1 MHSPSSFSFSFS
13 FSFAS
18 LSALFLSF
26 AKWNESA
33 RLVSINVYM
42 FSVKGECNILKK
54 YILFIYEKEKDKLIT
69 QRCVLYIVENV
80 AWMWLF
86 FFIIKPV
93 YILWVTE
100 WVPSYLSCVLC
111 KKYYYYYYY
120 FLNIASGDSERGL
133 EILFVVAFMVCDEVN
148 FQWLSVNFIDHVRR
162 ATIEKFAA
170 VCDKAFSHVL
180 LTAMINMREWHP
192 VLLTSAT
199 NRRSGSQYAGTK
211 KASSRNLFYHRPR
224 ELTLLRENYS
234 RI

>member
-1 MHSPSSFSFSFS
+1 M
-13 FSFAS
+13 
-18 LSALFLSF
+18 
-26 AKWNESA
+26 
-33 RLVSINVYM
+33 I
-42 FSVKGECNILKK
+42 I
-54 YILFIYEKEKDKLIT
+54 
-69 QRCVLYIVENV
+69 
-80 AWMWLF
+80 

-111 KKYYYYYYY
+111 KKYYYYFF

-180 LTAMINMREWHP
+180 LTAMINMREWQSRSSHECDESAIGFSVCRHEKSVFEEP
-192 VLLTSAT
+192 VLSSPARINVITWKLLENIKNVSFI
-199 NRRSGSQYAGTK
+199 TK
-211 KASSRNLFYHRPR
+211 IFFYNGR
-224 ELTLLRENYS
+224 Y
-234 RI
+234 I